1 MGFKNKAQEE
11 AYKKVEQWL
20 PLIVGE
26 DRMGKNGD
34 DGFWVSE
41 GSTFVYVRVLEWGK
55 DDAVVRCLS
64 WVTTG
69 TKLTPELMQY
79 LLNTNSRFIFGAFS
93 IDDDGSI
100 TFKHSIIAS
109 TMDKNEF
116 KAAIKVVALS
126 ADEYDDEIISK
137 FGGKSAV
144 DELQEKSDK
153 RDQQDSP
160 SKL

>member
-1 MGFKNKAQEE
+1 M
-11 AYKKVEQWL
+11 
-20 PLIVGE
+20 
-26 DRMGKNGD
+26 
-34 DGFWVSE
+34 
-41 GSTFVYVRVLEWGK
+41 
-55 DDAVVRCLS
+55 
-64 WVTTG
+64 
-69 TKLTPELMQY
+69 
-79 LLNTNSRFIFGAFS
+79 
-93 IDDDGSI
+93 DDDGSI